1 VGGIRWTTGGMEIK
15 RFKKVQVLSVDS
27 QLRVNICP
35 VEEML
40 DEDASIKYVRY

>member
-1 VGGIRWTTGGMEIK
+1 VGGILWTTGGMEIK
-15 RFKKVQVLSVDS
+15 RFKKVH
-27 QLRVNICP
+27 IYP